1 MSDLAVRGV
10 RAAVV
15 VKARDIMHSDVLSV
29 EPTLSALGCAQK
41 MAEARKGY
49 AVLLTAAQLQGIVT
63 EWDFLAKIVA
73 RGADPA
79 STPVTSI
86 ASSPVSSCDAETP
99 THEVI
104 ERMAK
109 LEIRRMVVTQ
119 QGRVVGMITSKDV
132 IRAFRPYIDRISAD
146 ISGYQPSLT

>member
-1 MSDLAVRGV
+1 MAAV
-10 RAAVV
+10 VV
-15 VKARDIMHSDVLSV
+15 VKARDIMHADVLTV
-29 EPTLSALGCAQK
+29 EPATSALDCARR
-41 MAEARKGY
+41 MATARKGY
-49 AVLLTAAQLQGIVT
+49 AVLIQGGQLQGIVT
-63 EWDFLAKIVA
+63 EWDFLAKVVA
-73 RGADPA
+73 QGADPA
-79 STPVTSI
+79 ATAVSAI
-86 ASSPVSSCDAETP
+86 ASSPVLSCDADTP

-109 LEIRRMVVTQ
+109 QEVRRMVVIQ